1 MSFSPSAFSRLLEP
15 LNRRDL
21 DRCVAAH
28 GGNHGV
34 SAEGWTCQRHLKTML
49 FAQFAGLGS
58 LREIDQALSGQPR
71 ALYHLGLLAPRRSTL
86 SDALAKRPAEVFRDV
101 AVALIGQASR
111 QLRGGANALVQ
122 LIDASPIPLRDLR
135 FTWAEQESRV
145 RGLKLHIGYDPRT
158 DMPDWAEITSAKVSD
173 ITVGRTISIDPGTT
187 YVFDKGYLDFGWWQ
201 RIDAAGAVFVSRL
214 KRNTKVRSREP
225 NTPIGD
231 GILSDTTVRI
241 GQTIPRGRARNPLQ
255 GTDLREITVEREGK
269 TPLTLITNDHDRPAS
284 EIAALYKERWQIELL
299 FKWIKQNLKIKSFL
313 GRSENAVKAQIY
325 AALIAYLLLRL
336 LRQTAASMHKG
347 SPKTLIA
354 RLKIALMTALDF
366 SANPKPPPQHPR
378 NRPPAPQLYLDLRCT
393 A

>member
-1 MSFSPSAFSRLLEP
+1 
-15 LNRRDL
+15 
-21 DRCVAAH
+21 
-28 GGNHGV
+28 
-34 SAEGWTCQRHLKTML
+34 ML
-49 FAQFAGLGS
+49 VTPAPAKAG
-58 LREIDQALSGQPR
+58 
-71 ALYHLGLLAPRRSTL
+71 
-86 SDALAKRPAEVFRDV
+86 
-101 AVALIGQASR
+101 
-111 QLRGGANALVQ
+111 
-122 LIDASPIPLRDLR
+122 
-135 FTWAEQESRV
+135 
-145 RGLKLHIGYDPRT
+145 DPRT

-336 LRQTAASMHKG
+336 LRQTAASMHSEHRAMPG
-347 SPKTLIA
+347 AWGRRAASPKTLVA

-366 SANPKPPPQHPR
+366 SANPKPPPKNPR
-378 NRPPAPQLYLDLRCT
+378 NMPPPPQLSLNLKCP